1 MGWYL
6 VAVLFAV
13 GYVLTLWVIRRAGRE
28 DD

>member
-1 MGWYL
+1 MAWFV
-6 VAVLFAV
+6 VAALFVV